1 MQVGNKHKF
10 KSRKYS
16 SITYKEQ
23 FLIKHSFAEII
34 ILHFIFSFILSFFV
48 VNNFLYNPDM
58 DALHVLDTHAF
69 VKVGTNCQQVSLVHD
84 VLWMSRQHHSL
95 TIYNVDQYIF

>member
-48 VNNFLYNPDM
+48 VNNYLYNPDM

-84 VLWMSRQHHSL
+84 VL
-95 TIYNVDQYIF
+95 